1 MSIVREFKEFAVKG
15 NAIDL
20 AVGIIIG
27 GAFGKIVTSLVSDI
41 ILPPIGLLIG
51 GVNFKDIKMVLK
63 KAILDGNGLV
73 TAPEV
78 TLNVGNFIQSVFDF
92 IIIAIVIFMMINGI
106 NKLKNQEVVA
116 PPAPAEPSNE
126 EKLLS
131 EIRDLLK
138 SRPT

>member
-63 KAILDGNGLV
+63 KATLDGNGLV

-116 PPAPAEPSNE
+116 PPAPPEPSNE